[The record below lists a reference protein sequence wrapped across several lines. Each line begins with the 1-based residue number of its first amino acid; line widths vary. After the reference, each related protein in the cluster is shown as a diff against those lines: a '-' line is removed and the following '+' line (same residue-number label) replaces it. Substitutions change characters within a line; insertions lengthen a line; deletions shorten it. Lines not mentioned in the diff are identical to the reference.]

1 MELILDNNDVKVK
14 QAEYDR
20 EQIPGRVL
28 GIYCRYKERTWELS
42 SFLPLVGP
50 KWLKVP
56 DLRGRQES
64 QEPVL

>member
-28 GIYCRYKERTWELS
+28 GIYCRYKERT
-42 SFLPLVGP
+42 
-50 KWLKVP
+50 
-56 DLRGRQES
+56 
-64 QEPVL
+64 